1 MQKNNESPEVKVL
14 PDRENEFQMLDK
26 PEGGDTSTAMMTTRQ
41 AQEVQAAMI
50 IAKKFPR
57 DEAQAYDRIMRA
69 CKRKGL
75 AETAE
80 YTYPRGSTKVNG
92 VTIRLAETAARG
104 WGNVDFGIIEIDQKP
119 GYSEMLAYAW
129 DLETNVRVTKIFTV
143 RHVREK
149 RSGNEALT
157 DPRDIYEASANFGAR
172 RLRACILGIIPGDV
186 IDAAREECRKTLKG
200 AYKEPLEDRFRKIVT
215 VFESE
220 YQVSQKQIEDYLGY
234 NLKEVNE
241 NDYIRMQGVYRSLRD
256 GMATV
261 QAFFKRVEPAKTV
274 GDPGF
279 TAQPQTAAP
288 AQTASPAPQQQA
300 PAAVQTAP
308 AASTV
313 TQQSPDSD
321 DLSQEE
327 KDEIIAEEKRRA
339 TEEGKTRK

>member
-1 MQKNNESPEVKVL
+1 METKKDDPAVTVL
-14 PDRENEFQMLDK
+14 PVRENEFEMLDK
-26 PEGGDTSTAMMTTRQ
+26 PEGAGTSQAIMTTRA

-75 AETAE
+75 AEQAE

-92 VTIRLAETAARG
+92 VTIRLAESAARG
-104 WGNVDFGIIEIDQKP
+104 WGNVDFGIIEIEQKA
-119 GYSEMLAYAW
+119 GYSEMMAYAW

-143 RHVREK
+143 RHIREK
-149 RSGNEALT
+149 RGGNENLT
-157 DPRDIYEASANFGAR
+157 DPRDIYEAVANFGAR

-186 IDAAREECRKTLKG
+186 IDAAKDECRKTLKG

-215 VFESE
+215 VFETE
-220 YQVSQKQIEDYLGY
+220 YQVSQKQVEDYLGY

-261 QAFFKRVEPAKTV
+261 QSFFKRVEPAKTAV
-274 GDPGF
+274 DPGIS
-279 TAQPQTAAP
+279 AQPAP
-288 AQTASPAPQQQA
+288 ASTQALAAQQPVPAAQQQ
-300 PAAVQTAP
+300 AP

-313 TQQSPDSD
+313 TQSSDSGE
-321 DLSQEE
+321 LTQEE
-327 KDEIIAEEKRRA
+327 KDEIIAEEKRKA
-339 TEEGKTRK
+339 TEEGRSGKK